1 MKAPKVIEQAV
12 KDMGTGEPS
21 SERLLELKAL
31 VKRARA
37 LAIRINNGQELLGTL
52 SKENNR
58 LLMDEIPDLMSTL
71 GVPSITVEGE
81 GNEPPFSASKKPFYS
96 AGLPESAG
104 EEDREAG
111 FNYLTSIGHGDLI
124 KHEVSFLF
132 PTNTDPKLIDLFIK
146 AAMRIR
152 VQAAGGSRGNKPKL
166 EIPYPTSKRSINTA
180 TLTSWLKK
188 QVESGFVPKLGPI
201 RGFIGQKVVI
211 KTVEEK

>member
-1 MKAPKVIEQAV
+1 M
-12 KDMGTGEPS
+12 
-21 SERLLELKAL
+21 
-31 VKRARA
+31 KRARA
-37 LAIRINNGQELLGTL
+37 LAIRIGNGNELLGTL
-52 SKENNR
+52 TKENNR
-58 LLMDEIPDLMSTL
+58 LLMDEIPDLMGTL

-81 GNEPPFSASKKPFYS
+81 GNEPPFSASKRPFYS
-96 AGLPESAG
+96 AGLPESIG
-104 EEDREAG
+104 DEDQEAG

-132 PTNTDPKLIDLFIK
+132 PANTDPKLIDLFVK

-166 EIPYPTSKRSINTA
+166 VVPLPSTKRSINTA